1 MQKVPKSVVLP
12 GGYEI
17 QVTRLAVKK
26 ANEEMGT
33 EVYAQWDVEE
43 HEILLRKD
51 RAGKELLEDFVHEM
65 EHAIV
70 DWKDWFLGKSEGK

>member
-1 MQKVPKSVVLP
+1 MHKVPRAVKLP

-17 QVTRLAVKK
+17 TVRRIAKNK
-26 ANEEMGT
+26 ANDEMGT
-33 EVYAQWDVEE
+33 EVYAQWDVED

-51 RAGKELLEDFVHEM
+51 RKGQHLLEDFVHEM

-70 DWKDWFLGKSEGK
+70 DWKDWYLGKAGL

>member
-1 MQKVPKSVVLP
+1 MHKVPTSVKLP

-17 QVTRLAVKK
+17 KVTRLTTKK
-26 ANEEMGT
+26 ANEEMGS
-33 EVYAQWDVEE
+33 EVFAQWDVED

-51 RAGKELLEDFVHEM
+51 RKGKDLLEDFVHEM

-70 DWKDWFLGKSEGK
+70 DWKDWFLGKSEQP